1 MPTKVEN
8 RITFLVVFAVLV
20 GAADD
25 AGDVHALPLEVD
37 RLRGLL
43 EPLAHDLEGR
53 LAELGLDL
61 RGGGGI
67 HMVALAGS
75 VPLSD
80 IAQSKV

>member
-1 MPTKVEN
+1 MPSKVEN

-43 EPLAHDLEGR
+43 VPLERSIYDVR
-53 LAELGLDL
+53 TK
-61 RGGGGI
+61 GGGW
-67 HMVALAGS
+67 LAGW
-75 VPLSD
+75 P
-80 IAQSKV
+80 KTGYR

>member
-1 MPTKVEN
+1 MPSKVEN

-61 RGGGGI
+61 WG
-67 HMVALAGS
+67 HSQMMSALRWE
-75 VPLSD
+75 
-80 IAQSKV
+80 KVYTGFG